1 MRNLRTLKPFFDDNQ
16 LITVFDPEN
25 DQIRLFYEC
34 YMEDFV
40 RNSVLV
46 NGKNVTVFSQNSKIT
61 TFKNFQET
69 FVHLITREVKSINQ
83 RFYEGTRAN
92 RIHWIKPILEAYPN
106 KKIFYYKWEDE
117 KRILKDHFWLFDKD
131 FMVVLKE
138 YKPNFQ
144 IITAFCVDADM
155 KRTFFERYK
164 EYNLRNG
171 NDRK

>member
-1 MRNLRTLKPFFDDNQ
+1 MRNIRTLKPLFDDNE

-25 DQIRLFYEC
+25 DQIKLFYDY

-40 RNSVLV
+40 ENPLLV
-46 NGKNVTVFSQNSKIT
+46 RGKNVTVFTKNSKIML
-61 TFKNFQET
+61 FKDFQES

-83 RFYEGTRAN
+83 RFYEGIRAN

-106 KKIFYYKWEDE
+106 KQILYYKWEDE
-117 KRILKDHFWLFDKD
+117 RRVLKDHFWLFDKN

-144 IITAFCVDADM
+144 IITAFCVDEDM
-155 KRTFFERYK
+155 KLTFFERYK
-164 EYNLRNG
+164 EYNLMSG
-171 NDRK
+171 NV